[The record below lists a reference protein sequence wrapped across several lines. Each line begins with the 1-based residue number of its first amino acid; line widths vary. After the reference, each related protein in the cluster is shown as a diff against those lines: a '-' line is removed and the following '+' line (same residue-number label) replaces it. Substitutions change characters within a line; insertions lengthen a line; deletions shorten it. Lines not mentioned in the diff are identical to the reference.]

1 MKKIVFVT
9 GTKTDYGKLKSI
21 ILNSKKKNFK
31 TIIFAMGMHNLK
43 IFGNTFK
50 EIKKDKIKNVHRF
63 FNQVYGN
70 DMPTIMAKTVIGFN
84 KLVKK
89 IKPDLIVVHG
99 DRLETLAC
107 ASVGIFP
114 NIKVAHIEGGEVSGT
129 VDELIRHA
137 VTKLSHVHMVTNL
150 KAKND
155 LFKWEKI
162 KIIFISLDH
171 LT

>member
-1 MKKIVFVT
+1 MCK
-9 GTKTDYGKLKSI
+9 
-21 ILNSKKKNFK
+21 
-31 TIIFAMGMHNLK
+31 
-43 IFGNTFK
+43 
-50 EIKKDKIKNVHRF
+50 
-63 FNQVYGN
+63 
-70 DMPTIMAKTVIGFN
+70 
-84 KLVKK
+84 
-89 IKPDLIVVHG
+89 
-99 DRLETLAC
+99 C
-107 ASVGIFP
+107 GIFQ